1 MLGSGAKE
9 GHVARRRL
17 IGVAV
22 ASAGMIGLV
31 RQGLSQEGV
40 GYPVP
45 TPRPLEATSDAQCS
59 LAHAVREAAEH
70 VELMIEYLRT
80 SVGHLS
86 SAVEQIDS
94 ILLPGGNAE
103 TLNRQLPIPKRF
115 DVSIQGLLGEEREQQ
130 DAGIGSLETYGNYL
144 AALRMAAREAI
155 RILSRIIERQQGRED
170 REAPLAEWDA
180 ETIRLFELVM
190 AIQLLNASAVGFNT

>member
-1 MLGSGAKE
+1 
-9 GHVARRRL
+9 
-17 IGVAV
+17 
-22 ASAGMIGLV
+22 MIGLV
-31 RQGLSQEGV
+31 RQGLAQAGV
-40 GYPVP
+40 GYPVL

-80 SVGHLS
+80 SIGHLS

-94 ILLPGGNAE
+94 ILSDGNDE
-103 TLNRQLPIPKRF
+103 IVNRQLPIPKRF
-115 DVSIQGLLGEEREQQ
+115 DGRIDGLLGPERQEQ
-130 DAGIGSLETYGNYL
+130 DAAIGSLETYGNYL

-155 RILSRIIERQQGRED
+155 TILVRMVERQQGRED
-170 REAPLAEWDA
+170 RETPLDEWDT
-180 ETIRLFELVM
+180 ETVRLFELVM